1 MLKFREKM
9 AYGLGDTASNIVFQT
24 VMLYLA
30 FFYTDVFGISPA
42 FVGTMFLVV
51 RIIDAITDP
60 LMGALADRTQ
70 TKYGKF
76 RPYLLWFALPFGAIS
91 VLAFTTPDFSETG
104 KMWYAF
110 LTYTALMMVYTAI
123 NIPYCALGGVLTADP
138 KERVSVQSV
147 RFVFAMLGGLMVTA
161 LTGPLVAYFGQGD
174 QAKGYQLAILTM
186 SVLGVVMFFLC
197 FWGTKERL
205 SPPVS
210 QQSNIKADFKAL
222 WQNDQWRILSLAA
235 VFLLT
240 GAVLRN
246 TLAIY
251 YVKYVLMQPDDIDT
265 FLTLGMI
272 GSIVGCMLAQPLAK
286 RFCKIKLYQSFQV
299 LAALMCVVS
308 LLAGAEAP
316 VIALVAFVLWRL
328 FFDAGSPLL
337 WAKMA
342 DTVDYGQW
350 KTGIRTTGMVYSSIV
365 FFIKL
370 GLAIGGAAASWLLAG
385 YGYEANITQSVAT
398 QDGIL
403 WSFCVYPAIGSLLV
417 ALVMQKYILNTQKVT
432 EISADLQKTN
442 ESHH

>member
-51 RIIDAITDP
+51 RIIDAVTDP

-76 RPYLLWFALPFGAIS
+76 RPYLLWFAIPFGAFS

-161 LTGPLVAYFGQGD
+161 LTGPLVEYFGQGD

-205 SPPVS
+205 SPPAS
-210 QQSNIKADFKAL
+210 QQSNLKADFKAL

-272 GSIVGCMLAQPLAK
+272 GSIVGCLAAQPLAK

-299 LAALMCVVS
+299 LAAVMCIVS
-308 LLAGAEAP
+308 LLAGTQAP
-316 VIALVAFVLWRL
+316 VVALIAFVLWRL

-385 YGYEANITQSVAT
+385 YGYEANISQSVVT

-417 ALVMQKYILNTQKVT
+417 ALVMQKYILNTPKVA
-432 EISADLQKTN
+432 EISADLQKFN
-442 ESHH
+442 ESKA

>member
-1 MLKFREKM
+1 MLKFREKV

-30 FFYTDVFGISPA
+30 FFYTDVFGISPV
-42 FVGTMFLVV
+42 FVGTMFLAV

-60 LMGALADRTQ
+60 LMGAIADRTQ
-70 TKYGKF
+70 TRFGKF
-76 RPYLLWFALPFGAIS
+76 RPYLLWFALPFGLIS

-161 LTGPLVAYFGQGD
+161 LTGPLVENLGQGD
-174 QAKGYQLAILTM
+174 KAKGYQMAILVM
-186 SVLGVVMFFLC
+186 SVLGVLMFLVC
-197 FWGTKERL
+197 FWGTKERI
-205 SPPVS
+205 SPPQH
-210 QQSNIKADFKAL
+210 QQSSLKNDFKLL
-222 WQNDQWRILSLAA
+222 WQNDQWRVLSVAA

-240 GAVLRN
+240 GSVLRN

-251 YVKYVLMQPDDIDT
+251 YVKYVLLQPDSVDL
-265 FLTLGMI
+265 FLTLGMV
-272 GSIVGCMLAQPLAK
+272 GSIVGCVIAQPLAK
-286 RFCKIKLYQSFQV
+286 RFCKIKLYQIFQV

-308 LLAGAEAP
+308 LFAGTAAP
-316 VIALVAFVLWRL
+316 TLALVAFLLWRL

-350 KTGIRTTGMVYSSIV
+350 KTGVRTTGIVYSSIV

-385 YGYEANITQSVAT
+385 YGYEANAMQSATTQ
-398 QDGIL
+398 QGIL

-417 ALVMQKYILNTQKVT
+417 ALVMRWYVLN
-432 EISADLQKTN
+432 N
-442 ESHH
+442 EKMEVIGLTLKNQP

>member
-197 FWGTKERL
+197 FWGTKERM

-210 QQSNIKADFKAL
+210 QQSKIKADFKAL

>member
-123 NIPYCALGGVLTADP
+123 NIPYCALGGVLTAEP